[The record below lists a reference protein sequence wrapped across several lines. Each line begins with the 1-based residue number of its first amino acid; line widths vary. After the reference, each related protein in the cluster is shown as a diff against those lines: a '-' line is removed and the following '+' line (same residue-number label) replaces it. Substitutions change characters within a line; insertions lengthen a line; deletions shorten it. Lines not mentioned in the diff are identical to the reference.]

1 MTTISKTILA
11 GAALAVALSSA
22 AFAQEAQAPTD
33 QPAASAEA
41 QPPILPRK
49 PAATAG
55 QTDQIRQFGD
65 RREHH
70 ERHARNDGHHD
81 DGWFFFGRHGD
92 RDRGHDRDRDC
103 DDRGCA
109 RGSQQPAA
117 PGSVAPPANGL
128 FNNGAAP
135 KVQSN

>member
-1 MTTISKTILA
+1 MTIISKTILT

-22 AFAQEAQAPTD
+22 TLAQEAQTPTD
-33 QPAASAEA
+33 QPAASVEA
-41 QPPILPRK
+41 QPQILPRK

-55 QTDQIRQFGD
+55 QTDQSRQFGE
-65 RREHH
+65 RRDHG
-70 ERHARNDGHHD
+70 ERHARNDRHD
-81 DGWFFFGRHGD
+81 DHGWVFFGRHGD
-92 RDRGHDRDRDC
+92 RERGHDRDRDC
-103 DDRGCA
+103 GDRA
-109 RGSQQPAA
+109 RSSQQPAA